1 MITVGIDLGTTNSLV
16 SYWSGEKAEIIPNA
30 IGENLTPSVVSVDET
45 GEILVGQIAKER
57 LITHPDQ
64 TASVF
69 KRFMGTEKKYQLG
82 KYNLMPEE
90 LSSFVLRSLKAD
102 AEAFFGQAVEN
113 AVISVPAYFN
123 DIQRKATKHA
133 AELAGLHVERLI
145 NEPTAAA
152 LSYGIHKQEEATFLV
167 FDLGGGTFD
176 VSVLELFEG
185 VIEVRAVAG
194 DNFLGGEDFTDAL
207 VSYFL
212 ELHEIDGMSIDLRTK
227 ANLYKQAEFCKI
239 AIGGAENE
247 TMSLFLD
254 GKSYESVIRRS
265 DFEAMAERLISRL
278 CHPIE
283 RALRDASLQPGE
295 LNSVIMVGG
304 ATRMPLIK
312 SAVGKILKQFS
323 YSNIN
328 PDEAIALGAAVQ
340 AALIEKNEFLQEVIL
355 TDVCPYTLGTSV
367 SKSMREDNY
376 ESGYFLPII
385 ERNTSIPV
393 SRVKRLYTLADNQT
407 RMSIDVYQGEGR
419 RVEHNLQIGELEVEI
434 PPAPKGEQPVDVRF
448 TYDINGILEVETTV
462 VKTRTKRRLVIEKN
476 KGSMSRDEIE
486 ERLKVLESLKI
497 HPREQT
503 ENRLL
508 LAKGNRL
515 YVEALGD
522 KREYIGALLSD
533 FEAVLEGQNEKEVR
547 KTAKDL
553 KLKLEEIERW
563 WGY

>member
-1 MITVGIDLGTTNSLV
+1 MVTVGMDLGTTNSLV
-16 SYWSGEKAEIIPNA
+16 AYWNAERAEIIPNV
-30 IGENLTPSVVSVDET
+30 IGENLTPSVGSVDET

-57 LITHPDQ
+57 LITHPDM
-64 TASVF
+64 TAAVF

-82 KYNLMPEE
+82 KYNFTPEE

-102 AEAFFGQAVEN
+102 AEAFLGQAVEN
-113 AVISVPAYFN
+113 VVISVPAYFN

-133 AELAGLHVERLI
+133 AELAGLSVERLI
-145 NEPTAAA
+145 NEPTAAV
-152 LSYGIHKQEEATFLV
+152 LSYGIHQQEESAFLV

-207 VSYFL
+207 MSHFL
-212 ELHEIDGMSIDLRTK
+212 EIHGIDPILIDLRTK
-227 ANLYKQAEFCKI
+227 ADIYKQAELCKI
-239 AIGGAENE
+239 ALGGSEK
-247 TMSLFLD
+247 
-254 GKSYESVIRRS
+254 GKMNLILEGQGYESVISRS
-265 DFEAMAERLISRL
+265 DFENIVERLIFRL

-283 RALRDASLQPGE
+283 RALRDASMHPE
-295 LNSVIMVGG
+295 EINSIILVGG
-304 ATRMPLIK
+304 ATRMPMVK
-312 SAVGKILKQFS
+312 SAVVKILKQFPCT
-323 YSNIN
+323 NIN

-340 AALIEKNEFLQEVIL
+340 AALIEKNEFLQEVIM
-355 TDVCPYTLGTSV
+355 TDVCPYTLGTSF
-367 SKSMREDNY
+367 SKNIKDDKY

-393 SRVKRLYTLADNQT
+393 SRVERLYTIADNQT
-407 RMSIDVYQGEGR
+407 RLCIDVYQGDGR
-419 RVEHNLQIGELEVEI
+419 RVEHNLKIGQLEVQV
-434 PPAPKGEQPVDVRF
+434 PPAPKGDQAVDIRY

-462 VKTRTKRRLVIEKN
+462 VKTGTKRRLLIESN
-476 KGSMSRDEIE
+476 QGGMSRDELE
-486 ERLKVLESLKI
+486 ERMRVLESIKI

-515 YVEALGD
+515 YQEALGD
-522 KREYIGALLSD
+522 KREYIGDLLGD

-547 KTAKDL
+547 KRARAL
-553 KLKLEEIERW
+553 KIKLEEIERW